1 MNKRI
6 KSALTKV
13 TFFYAAVSIVLYI
26 GIQFDPEIFR
36 LLPTGATERL
46 HADDGLMEINAVT
59 IPSRIRTDD
68 YEKQGFFLLT
78 SFLSALLLAIP
89 VGTTYLAICVQKQRS
104 ASLVKLIVILPVT
117 VTGLVL
123 IVQNSLAL
131 AFSLAGIV
139 AGAGI
144 RFRAN
149 MREYTDA
156 VFFLTSIGIGLSAGI
171 GAIGVALVMSIVFCY
186 TVLVIFAIDYG
197 GENIRATSKVP
208 AGGKVVQ
215 IKKD

>member
-26 GIQFDPEIFR
+26 GIQVDPEIFR
-36 LLPTGATERL
+36 LLPTGATEEM
-46 HADDGLMEINAVT
+46 HSDDGLIEINAVT

-89 VGTTYLAICVQKQRS
+89 VGTTYLAICAQKRRS

-186 TVLVIFAIDYG
+186 TVLVVFAIDYG
-197 GENIRATSKVP
+197 GDSSWVSQRKPAASKVLEIE
-208 AGGKVVQ
+208 KE
-215 IKKD
+215 

>member
-1 MNKRI
+1 MNRRI

-13 TFFYAAVSIVLYI
+13 TLFYAAISIVLYI
-26 GIQFDPEIFR
+26 GIQVDPDIFR

-46 HADDGLMEINAVT
+46 HADDGMLEVNATT

-78 SFLSALLLAIP
+78 SFLSALLLSIP
-89 VGTTYLAICVQKQRS
+89 VGTTYLAIRVRKKRS
-104 ASLVKLIVILPVT
+104 ASLVKLIVILPIT

-171 GAIGVALVMSIVFCY
+171 GAIGVALIMSIVFCY
-186 TVLVIFAIDYG
+186 TVLVIHAIDYG
-197 GENIRATSKVP
+197 AIKDDIPSRKP
-208 AGGKVVQ
+208 AGEKIVALD
-215 IKKD
+215 KD